1 MEFKII
7 NTTSGEDKTYTNQ
20 DIAQFLFTH
29 LEQYGDAI
37 ADISKCIDYVMN
49 PHRGGNIV
57 VGIDEN
63 KIVGAVILN
72 STGMKGFIP
81 ENILVYIAVDN
92 SQRGKGYGKQLMEK
106 AISIADG
113 DVALHVEPDNPARKL
128 YEKLGFT
135 NKYLEMRLVK

>member
-7 NTTSGEDKTYTNQ
+7 NTTSGEDKIHTNQ

-29 LEQYGDAI
+29 LEEYGDAI
-37 ADISKCIDYVMN
+37 TDILKCIDYVMN
-49 PHRGGNIV
+49 PHKGGNIV

-72 STGMKGFIP
+72 NTGMKGFIP

-135 NKYLEMRLVK
+135 NKYLEMRLIK